1 MEADGEDRAYDALS
15 QHPRITDMVAVAR
28 TLMAKAVEARK
39 AEREADVLT
48 RLLAEHHLQR
58 EDAATPA
65 GNVVDVLEKGP
76 SNPSERSLLC
86 ALAAQ
91 VVAKNPP
98 QSPEDETRLA
108 GDLLWLAAH
117 TPFDATG
124 LLDRALGNGAA
135 ALWDAVA
142 ERIRRIDEGQGAPL
156 DRGAA
161 LLGAVALR
169 SSLSKDAERHVAAL
183 GARTRDPKLANVLAT
198 GPGPAAEP
206 PTPVVGEIVPAPQG
220 PVATALLAFSGVLLV
235 LHAARTFGRIA
246 LAYRRPAEIRLSED
260 GGLRVHWRT
269 EILGR
274 NLGDRDIL
282 VPRSGLAQATREVRY
297 PRLALYAGLLA
308 LSIGSYAGVA
318 AFVDGVRAASPS
330 LLGAGLLIAILGIAI
345 DFVLS
350 SVVPGARARCS
361 VVLVPR
367 RGRRLCVGGVDLQ
380 AADAML
386 ARVAHR

>member
-1 MEADGEDRAYDALS
+1 MEADAEDLAYDALS

-28 TLMAKAVEARK
+28 SLMAKAVETRTSQ
-39 AEREADVLT
+39 RDADAVA
-48 RLLAEHHLQR
+48 RLLAEHHLER
-58 EDAATPA
+58 ADGATPR
-65 GNVVDVLEKGP
+65 GNVVEALG
-76 SNPSERSLLC
+76 SGAGNASERALLC
-86 ALAAQ
+86 ALAAH

-98 QSPEDETRLA
+98 ESAEDEARLA

-124 LLDRALGNGAA
+124 LLDRALGERATV
-135 ALWDAVA
+135 LWAAVA
-142 ERIRRIDEGQGAPL
+142 DRIQRIGDGQGAPL

-161 LLGAVALR
+161 LVGAVALR
-169 SSLSKDAERHVAAL
+169 SSRSKDAAKHLAAL
-183 GARTRDPKLANVLAT
+183 AARVSDPKVADVLA
-198 GPGPAAEP
+198 GAGSAAES
-206 PTPVVGEIVPAPQG
+206 PTPVVGEIVPAPRG
-220 PVATALLAFSGVLLV
+220 PVATALLAASGVLLV

-269 EILGR
+269 EVLGR
-274 NLGDRDIL
+274 SLGDRDIL

-308 LSIGSYAGVA
+308 LAVGSYAGVS

-330 LLGAGLLIAILGIAI
+330 LLGAGLVIAILGIAV

-350 SVVPGARARCS
+350 SVVPGTRARCS
-361 VVLVPR
+361 VVLIPR
-367 RGRRLCVGGVDLQ
+367 RGKRLCVGGVDMQ

-386 ARVAHR
+386 ARVGHR